1 MLAIEQSQVQ
11 EPLLAH
17 VPTCTMAVAMPHMIK
32 VAFSLFYKLIY
43 VMRTVHSMARV
54 PPDTS
59 ANPGHSQYM
68 CITPNHHPG
77 IPTMRSGSLIYLL
90 ASSDY
95 LCIKW
100 HANLSG
106 STP

>member
-1 MLAIEQSQVQ
+1 MLAIEQTQVQ

-17 VPTCTMAVAMPHMIK
+17 VPTCTMAVAMPHMIR

-59 ANPGHSQYM
+59 VNPGHSQYM

-77 IPTMRSGSLIYLL
+77 IPTKRSGGVIYLL

-95 LCIKW
+95 LCINW
-100 HANLSG
+100 HANLWD